1 MLSYG
6 YRLKFLRK
14 SRGMTQQ
21 ELGLAIG
28 FPPASA
34 DVRIAQYESGSR
46 LPKADIS
53 RKLALALG
61 IEEMLLTV
69 PVPTTEEEW
78 EVVRFWANNFF
89 AGFILFL

>member
-6 YRLKFLRK
+6 YRMKFLRK

-21 ELGLAIG
+21 ELGLAVG

-53 RKLALALG
+53 RKIAQALG
-61 IEEMLLTV
+61 IEEMLLTT
-69 PVPTTEEEW
+69 PVPTTDEEW
-78 EVVRFWANNFF
+78 EVVRFWTEQAK
-89 AGFILFL
+89 

>member
-6 YRLKFLRK
+6 YRLKSLRK

-21 ELGLAIG
+21 ELGLASG
-28 FPPASA
+28 FPSSSA

-46 LPKADIS
+46 LPKAEIS
-53 RKLALALG
+53 RKITLALG
-61 IEEMLLTV
+61 IDEMLLTA

-78 EVVRFWANNFF
+78 EVVRFWTEQSLTNT
-89 AGFILFL
+89 

>member
-21 ELGLAIG
+21 ELGLAVG
-28 FPPASA
+28 FPPANT
-34 DVRIAQYESGSR
+34 DVWIAQYESGSR

-53 RKLALALG
+53 KKIAPALG
-61 IEEMLLTV
+61 IDEMLLTA
-69 PVPTTEEEW
+69 PVPTTDEEW
-78 EVVRFWANNFF
+78 EVVRFWANSSSTSN
-89 AGFILFL
+89 